1 MLEWRAHYTE
11 WLDGIE
17 AAQPDLNQRVLC
29 VYLGRRVDRIGRA
42 TRWSRDPEKEENT
55 RERRHFSMMAA
66 GA

>member
-1 MLEWRAHYTE
+1 ME

-17 AAQPDLNQRVLC
+17 AAQPGLNQRVLC

-42 TRWSRDPEKEENT
+42 KRWIRDPDEEKNT

>member
-1 MLEWRAHYTE
+1 MSEWRAHYTE
-11 WLDGIE
+11 WLDEIE
-17 AAQPDLNQRVLC
+17 AAQPGLNQRVLC

-42 TRWSRDPEKEENT
+42 KRWSRDPEKEENT